1 MASMRTLIPID
12 YPTTDGKPM
21 AETPLHMRVMW
32 DLIQMLI
39 AWFSSDSMVYVWGN
53 MFLYYEEG
61 DASKNVSPD
70 VMVIKGVAKDKFR
83 DTFKVWEEGGKTPN
97 AIIEVTSKGTSENDE
112 VDKFHLYQDVLR
124 VEEYFLFDPRAE
136 YLKPPLKGFR
146 LVKGKYQPI
155 KAVSGR
161 LPSKVLGLHLERNGQ
176 ELRLYDPRTGVWLPT
191 PAEARTRAEAER
203 VEAAEACAR
212 AEAEVERLRRE
223 LDSLRRQQK
232 KSRS

>member
-1 MASMRTLIPID
+1 
-12 YPTTDGKPM
+12 M
-21 AETPLHMRVMW
+21 AETPLHMRI
-32 DLIQMLI
+32 LINLI
-39 AWFSSDSMVYVWGN
+39 ETLVAWFAGDSMVYVWGN
-53 MFLYYEEG
+53 MSLYYEEG
-61 DASKNVSPD
+61 DAGKNVSPD
-70 VMVIKGVAKDKFR
+70 VMVIKGVPKDKFR

-97 AIIEVTSKGTSENDE
+97 AIIEVTSKTTRENDE
-112 VDKFHLYQDVLR
+112 VDKFYLYQDILR
-124 VEEYFLFDPRAE
+124 VEEYFLFDPRAD
-136 YLKPPLKGFR
+136 YLKPPLKGYR

-232 KSRS
+232 KS

>member
-12 YPTTDGKPM
+12 YPTTDGQPM
-21 AETPLHMRVMW
+21 AETPLHMRIMW
-32 DLIQMLI
+32 DLIQTLI
-39 AWFSSDSMVYVWGN
+39 AWFASDSMVYIWGN

-112 VDKFHLYQDVLR
+112 VDKFYLYQDVLR

-155 KAVSGR
+155 KALAGR
-161 LPSKVLGLHLERNGQ
+161 LPSKVLGLHLERSGQ

-232 KSRS
+232 KS

>member
-112 VDKFHLYQDVLR
+112 VDKFYLYQDVLR

-232 KSRS
+232 KS

>member
-1 MASMRTLIPID
+1 MASIRTLIPID

-112 VDKFHLYQDVLR
+112 VDKFYLYQDVLR

-232 KSRS
+232 KS

>member
-97 AIIEVTSKGTSENDE
+97 AIIEVTSKSTSENDE

-232 KSRS
+232 KS

>member
-12 YPTTDGKPM
+12 YPTSDGKPM
-21 AETPLHMRVMW
+21 AETPLHMRILI
-32 DLIQMLI
+32 DLIETLI
-39 AWFSSDSMVYVWGN
+39 AWFASDSMVYVWGN
-53 MFLYYEEG
+53 MFLYYEDG
-61 DASKNVSPD
+61 DPGKSVSPD
-70 VMVIKGVAKDKFR
+70 VMVIKGVPKDKFR

-112 VDKFHLYQDVLR
+112 VDKFYLYQDVLR

-155 KAVSGR
+155 KAVAGR

-176 ELRLYDPRTGVWLPT
+176 ELRLYDPRTGVWLTT
-191 PAEARTRAEAER
+191 PAEARAKAEADR

-232 KSRS
+232 KS

>member
-97 AIIEVTSKGTSENDE
+97 AIIEVTSKSTSENDE

-155 KAVSGR
+155 KAVAGR

-223 LDSLRRQQK
+223 LETLRRQQK
-232 KSRS
+232 KS

>member
-232 KSRS
+232 KS

>member
-112 VDKFHLYQDVLR
+112 VDKFYLYQDVLR

-191 PAEARTRAEAER
+191 PEEARTK
-203 VEAAEACAR
+203 

>member
-12 YPTTDGKPM
+12 YPTTDGQPM

-32 DLIQMLI
+32 DLIQTLI
-39 AWFSSDSMVYVWGN
+39 AWFASDSMVYVWGN

-61 DASKNVSPD
+61 DPSKNVSPD
-70 VMVIKGVAKDKFR
+70 VMVIKGVPKDKFR

-97 AIIEVTSKGTSENDE
+97 AIIEVTSKSTSENDE
-112 VDKFHLYQDVLR
+112 MDKYILYQDVLR

-155 KAVSGR
+155 KPVDGR
-161 LPSKVLGLHLERNGQ
+161 LPSRVLGLHLERNGQ
-176 ELRLYDPRTGVWLPT
+176 ELRFYDPHTGGWLAT
-191 PAEARTRAEAER
+191 PAEARAT
-203 VEAAEACAR
+203 

-223 LDSLRRQQK
+223 LKSLRRQQK
-232 KSRS
+232 KS

>member
-12 YPTTDGKPM
+12 YPTSDGQPM

-32 DLIQMLI
+32 DLIQTLI
-39 AWFSSDSMVYVWGN
+39 AWFVSDSMVYVWGN

-61 DASKNVSPD
+61 DPRKSVSPD
-70 VMVIKGVAKDKFR
+70 VMVIKGVPKDKFR

-112 VDKFHLYQDVLR
+112 VDKFYLYQDVLR

-155 KAVSGR
+155 KAVAGR

-176 ELRLYDPRTGVWLPT
+176 ELRFYDPQSGVWLPT
-191 PAEARTRAEAER
+191 PAEVRTRAEADR
-203 VEAAEACAR
+203 AEAAEAR
-212 AEAEVERLRRE
+212 TKAEAEVERLRRE
-223 LDSLRRQQK
+223 LESLRRQQK
-232 KSRS
+232 KS

>member
-176 ELRLYDPRTGVWLPT
+176 ELRLYDPRTSVWLPT

-232 KSRS
+232 KS